1 VPVGYALKPGEAAE
15 VDVPDGAKSVA
26 ISLANGL
33 QLKRGAVVATLD
45 GRRVKIG
52 DVADWGSMR
61 REVWWRS
68 RNRVPRMPAGM
79 LRGYGY
85 DAWVDGAGSVALP
98 PHVTH
103 VRVIAD
109 SRLPAD
115 ARVQIEGFER

>member
-1 VPVGYALKPGEAAE
+1 MPLGYALKPGEAAE
-15 VDVPDGAKSVA
+15 IQVPNDAKSLAV
-26 ISLANGL
+26 SLANGL
-33 QLKRGAVVATLD
+33 ELRRGVAVATVD

-68 RNRVPRMPAGM
+68 RNRVPRFPAGV

-98 PHVTH
+98 PHATH
-103 VRVIAD
+103 VRVVAD